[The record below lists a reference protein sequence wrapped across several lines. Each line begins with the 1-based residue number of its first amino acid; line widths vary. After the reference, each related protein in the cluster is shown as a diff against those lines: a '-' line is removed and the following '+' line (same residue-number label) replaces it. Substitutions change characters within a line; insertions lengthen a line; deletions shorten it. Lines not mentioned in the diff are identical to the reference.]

1 MPNHAARFESVP
13 ALAEF
18 SPADLAARAHNIEG
32 MVFFDSARVQESGGF
47 GTDGRH
53 GGAPL
58 SMLAVDPE
66 LWIEGNIFLS
76 ADFARLRR
84 VVADLAAEYEDS
96 MAFDD
101 GLPGPIAAGAIEYD
115 GYFRFGVYRRVLVYK
130 HVEKLWYALGY
141 SAGDERNEA
150 PPWWRTLLQQVPAAQ
165 QEQGDLQFRATV
177 GKEEFCERVRRAQDY
192 IRDGHIYQVN
202 LSHRIEAEWARSDPW
217 ALYEALRHY
226 SPAPY
231 AAFIR
236 QPGRSVLSSSP
247 ELFLQFS
254 GRRIRTRPIKG
265 TRPRRADVHADERS
279 AFDLLTCP
287 KEVAELVMITDLER
301 SDLGQVCEW
310 GSVEVSELLK
320 LERHEQV
327 FHLVSTVEG
336 SLREETDAVSALRAC
351 FPGGSITGAPKKR
364 AREIIAELEGR
375 ERGLYTG

>member
-1 MPNHAARFESVP
+1 MSNPATRFQAVP

-18 SPADLAARAHNIEG
+18 SPAELAARARNFEG
-32 MVFFDSARVQESGGF
+32 IVFFDSARTQESGVVRS
-47 GTDGRH
+47 DGRH
-53 GGAPL
+53 GGAPV
-58 SMLAVDPE
+58 SILAVEPE
-66 LWIEGNIFLS
+66 FWVEGNIFVS
-76 ADFARLRR
+76 ADIDRLRR
-84 VVADLAAEYEDS
+84 VVADLAAEYQDS
-96 MAFDD
+96 LPFDD
-101 GLPGPIAAGAIEYD
+101 GLPGPIVAGAVEYD
-115 GYFRFGVYRRVLVYK
+115 GGYRFGVYRRVLVYK
-130 HVEKLWYALGY
+130 HGEKLWYAPGCLDGGEGTED
-141 SAGDERNEA
+141 S
-150 PPWWRTLLQQVPAAQ
+150 PWWRALLHRTPEARHQPAA
-165 QEQGDLQFRATV
+165 LQFRATV
-177 GKEEFCERVRRAQDY
+177 AKEEFCERVRRAQEY

-202 LSHRIEAEWARSDPW
+202 LSHRMEAEWDQCDPW

-231 AAFIR
+231 AAFVR
-236 QPGRSVLSSSP
+236 QPGRWILSSSP

-265 TRPRRADVHADERS
+265 TRPRRAEVNADERS

-287 KEVAELVMITDLER
+287 KEIAELVMITDLER

-336 SLREETDAVSALRAC
+336 SLRDDADAVGALSAC

-364 AREIIAELEGR
+364 AREIIAQLERGQ
-375 ERGLYTG
+375 RGLYTG